1 MGIISTEEAKV
12 KLSECNVLIKYM
24 NFLQANGFTDCG
36 KGQILGQVSLIK
48 ECLGY
53 SITSNGE
60 NVVAVVRDMEDTRNL
75 GMQAEEN
82 GAENNQSPN
91 LKVDEASEVRSGHF
105 RQDENL
111 ITEGSRE
118 MQQVPSDTGE
128 SLSGEFKQLTNDNT
142 VRTDKPKGL
151 DLKRSEG
158 SVTKELNGSWLEK
171 IKRITEI
178 EEWR

>member
-1 MGIISTEEAKV
+1 MGIISTEEAKE

-60 NVVAVVRDMEDTRNL
+60 NAVAVVRDKEDTRNV

-82 GAENNQSPN
+82 GAENSHSPN

-105 RQDENL
+105 RQNQNL
-111 ITEGSRE
+111 ITESSRE
-118 MQQVPSDTGE
+118 MQQVPSDTDE
-128 SLSGEFKQLTNDNT
+128 SLSGEYKQLTNEST
-142 VRTDKPKGL
+142 VGTDKSRGL
-151 DLKRSEG
+151 DFKRSEG

>member
-1 MGIISTEEAKV
+1 MGIFSTEEAKA

-53 SITSNGE
+53 SITTNGE
-60 NVVAVVRDMEDTRNL
+60 NAVSLVRDKEDTRNM

-82 GAENNQSPN
+82 GAEKNQSPY
-91 LKVDEASEVRSGHF
+91 LKVDETSEVRSGHF

-118 MQQVPSDTGE
+118 MQQVPSDTDE

-142 VRTDKPKGL
+142 VRTDKARGL
-151 DLKRSEG
+151 DLKRTEG